1 MDHNPKKI
9 TMEKIKKEIPFI
21 SIALL
26 PFVYLAY
33 IWNRL
38 PESVPMHWNASGEID
53 DYGSK
58 NELFFVLLLLV
69 GLPYLIFLVIPNID
83 PKQKLQNMGNKLNN
97 LRFILTLF
105 MSALAIFILYS
116 VQQQSS
122 NPGFIFSIVGLLFA
136 FLGNYFKTIKP
147 NYFIGIK
154 TPWTLESEE
163 VWKKTHLLAG
173 KMWFVGG
180 LLMAMTFVLPE
191 PVNLFV
197 FLGITAVI
205 SVIPIVYSYLEFKKQ
220 KTNQEHTS

>member
-1 MDHNPKKI
+1 MDYNPKKI

-21 SIALL
+21 TIALL

-38 PESVPMHWNASGEID
+38 PEKVPMHWDASGEINN
-53 DYGSK
+53 YGNK
-58 NELFFVLLLLV
+58 NELLFVLLLLV
-69 GLPYLIFLVIPNID
+69 GLPYLIFSVIPHID

-97 LRFILTLF
+97 LRFILSLF

-116 VQQQSS
+116 IQQQTS
-122 NPGFIFSIVGLLFA
+122 NPGFILSIVGLLFA

-154 TPWTLESEE
+154 TPWTLENEE
-163 VWKKTHLLAG
+163 VRKKTHLLAG
-173 KMWFVGG
+173 KMWFIGG
-180 LLMAMTFVLPE
+180 LLMTMTFVLPD
-191 PVNLFV
+191 PFNLYV

-205 SVIPIVYSYLEFKKQ
+205 SIIPIIYSYLEFKKQ
-220 KTNQEHTS
+220 KTNQQHTS